1 MKKIDKLI
9 INSPYVEP
17 QQYWDYIRDTRE
29 FVLQQGR
36 RPAGYVVASESS
48 KSFDDPGTF
57 IEIDLVNII
66 RPRIKKWREDGYPGV
81 TGITKRL
88 LHHWQ
93 DPEERKDRRF
103 FFCQLEAIETLI
115 WLTEAPDADKTGI
128 DIPSDGGEFS
138 RWCNK
143 MATGSGKTIVMAM
156 LIAWNIL
163 NKVANGKDAR
173 FSKNVLIVAPGLTVR
188 NRLSVLS
195 PTDTKNYY
203 EEFNIVP
210 SGLMDSLRQG
220 KIKIVNW
227 HALAWQ
233 TEEKIAKKKSV
244 DKRGAKS
251 DEAYVKEVL
260 GDMSN
265 ASNLIVIN
273 DEAHHAWRIPAES
286 KIKGVKK
293 EDIEESTVWVGGL
306 DRINNARG
314 ILRCF
319 DLSATPFAPSGK
331 KASEEALFPWI
342 VSDFGLNDAI
352 EGGLVKTPRVVVRDD
367 GNVDK
372 DLRSRLY
379 HIYMDETVKDDIN
392 QKVDESVPLPDL
404 IKNAY
409 LLLGKDWKATKDEW
423 EKAGYKVPPVM
434 ITVAN
439 TTYTSARIKYSFDK
453 DAFLLSIAGLGELC
467 NPEKTLQ
474 IDSSILQKA
483 EAETEEVEIVEAD
496 EPEEEEGEDAP
507 KEKKLTKK
515 QQAELL
521 RRTVDTVGK
530 IGEPGEQVQNV
541 ISVGMLS
548 EGWDAKTVTHI
559 MGLRAFSSQ
568 LLCEQVVGR
577 GLRRTSYDV
586 GEDGLFEAEYV
597 NIFGVPFT
605 FLPHEGGED
614 GPPPPPPKPKT
625 EIKPDKEKAEHEIS
639 FPNVV
644 RIDHVYKPQLSLNI
658 VKVKALELDPYES
671 ITEADLA
678 AIIAGKPNPAA
689 LTEIDLKEIADKL
702 RLQTIVFKIASSIY
716 NSEQKPDWKGSKET
730 FLIQLIGIIEKF
742 IYSDK
747 IVIKNPLFNQ
757 DESRKRI
764 LIMLNMNKVVQHI
777 WNEIRA
783 VNTEAVTPVFDKEN
797 PIRSSSDIRTSWT
810 SKPCESFDK
819 THINFVV
826 VDSKWEF
833 LEAKTIDNSNVVK
846 SFVKNDHLNFVV
858 FYNFQGVVRRFFP
871 DFIIKLTTGENLIV
885 ETKGQD
891 NEQNKT
897 KRAYLD
903 EWCRAVNQHGGFGLW
918 SWAVSF
924 NPNDLDII
932 LENSSLTF
940 DGHIYV
946 DTDNFNLAKKIF
958 EITENYFYTSGF
970 EIIKDGEIQ
979 QGSWLKRKL
988 KFKIRNPFKSKPV
1001 KEIIDKTKH
1010 GVELQYLDKVQSE
1023 VNKNNAEAAAA
1034 MIAAIKDVPNY
1045 VGQIGSILIIKG
1057 TDGNGI
1063 VHLKTIEL
1071 TTEQMIFL
1079 KRNAT
1084 LLNSPLTLLSSLEMP
1099 TDVTYEVVD
1108 DKKPK
1113 LLASKPAGILV
1124 FCYGSNMSSKR
1135 LKLRCPNAQFVCV
1148 ATLPKYQFKF
1158 NKKSSLGV
1166 GSGKGNIIATND
1178 PNDEVYG
1185 VVFEVPKS
1193 EEKALDDAE
1202 GWKEDG
1208 SGGYEKDT
1216 ITVKSNEEQMEVTAY
1231 FASRQEF
1238 IDDNELPFD
1247 WYKNHCVKG
1256 AEEFGLPKQYVA
1268 FLKSFATKADK
1279 NKNRVSEETSI
1290 YN

>member
-1 MKKIDKLI
+1 MKNINKLI

-17 QQYWDYIRDTRE
+17 QQYWEYIRDTRE
-29 FVLQQGR
+29 FVLQAGR

-57 IEIDLVNII
+57 IEIDLVNTI
-66 RPRIKKWREDGYPGV
+66 RPRISKWREAGYPGV

-88 LHHWQ
+88 LQHWQ

-115 WLTEAPDADKTGI
+115 WLTEAPEADKTGI
-128 DIPSDGGEFS
+128 EIPSDGGEFS

-143 MATGSGKTIVMAM
+143 MATGSGKTIVMAQ
-156 LIAWNIL
+156 LIAWNVL
-163 NKVANGKDAR
+163 NKIANGKDTR

-188 NRLSVLS
+188 NRLSVLN
-195 PTDTKNYY
+195 PTDPENYY

-220 KIKIVNW
+220 KIIIKNW
-227 HALAWQ
+227 HGLAWQ

-251 DEAYVKEVL
+251 DEAYVKEIL
-260 GDMSN
+260 GDMAN
-265 ASNLIVIN
+265 ATNIIVIN
-273 DEAHHAWRIPAES
+273 DEAHHAWRVPAES

-306 DRINNARG
+306 DRINRARG

-352 EGGLVKTPRVVVRDD
+352 EAGLVKTPRVVVRDD

-392 QKVDESVPLPDL
+392 QKVDESTPLPDL
-404 IKNAY
+404 IRNAY
-409 LLLGKDWKATKDEW
+409 LLLGKDWQATKDDW
-423 EKAGYKVPPVM
+423 EKAGYKIPPVM

-439 TTYTSARIKYSFDK
+439 TTFTSGRIKYSFDK
-453 DAFLLSIAGLGELC
+453 DAFNLSVAGLGDLC

-483 EAETEEVEIVEAD
+483 EAETEEVEIAEVE
-496 EPEEEEGEDAP
+496 EPEDDSEDAP

-530 IGEPGEQVQNV
+530 IGEPGEQIQNV

-586 GEDGLFEAEYV
+586 AEDGLFEAEYV

-605 FLPHEGGED
+605 FLPHEGGTD

-625 EIKPDKEKAEHEIS
+625 EIKPIKEKSEHEIT

-644 RIDHVYKPQLSLNI
+644 RIDHVYKPQLALNI
-658 VKVKALELDPYES
+658 GKVKTLELDPYES
-671 ITEADLA
+671 ITEAELA

-689 LTEIDLKEIADKL
+689 LSEIDLKEIGERF
-702 RLQTIVFKIASSIY
+702 RLQSIIFKIASTIY
-716 NSEQKPDWKGSKET
+716 NSEKKPDWKGSKET
-730 FLIQLIGIIEKF
+730 FLIQLISIIEKF
-742 IYSDK
+742 IYSNK

-757 DESRKRI
+757 DEARKRI

-783 VNTEAVTPVFDKEN
+783 VNTEALTPIFDKES
-797 PIRSSSDIRTSWT
+797 PIRSSGDIRTWWT
-810 SKPCESFDK
+810 SKPNEAFDK
-819 THINFVV
+819 SHINFVV
-826 VDSKWEF
+826 VDSKWEY
-833 LEAKTIDNSNVVK
+833 LEAKTINESNVVK

-858 FYNFQGVVRRFFP
+858 YYNYQGVVRRFFP
-871 DFIIKLTTGENLIV
+871 DFLIKLTTGENLIV

-897 KRAYLD
+897 KREYLD
-903 EWCRAVNQHGGFGLW
+903 EWCRAINQHGGFGKW

-924 NPNDLDII
+924 DPNDLDQI
-932 LENSSLTF
+932 LQNSALSF
-940 DGHIYV
+940 SGHIFT
-946 DTDNFNLAKKIF
+946 DTDNYNVAEKIF
-958 EITENYFYTSGF
+958 DATINFFETAGF
-970 EIIKDGEIQ
+970 EISEEGKIK
-979 QGSWLKRKL
+979 QGSWFKEKVVY
-988 KFKIRNPFKSKPV
+988 KIRNVFRSKEA
-1001 KEIIDKTKH
+1001 KEIFDKTKKAI
-1010 GVELQYLDKVQSE
+1010 ELQQIEVHQSQA
-1023 VNKNNAEAAAA
+1023 NKNNAEAAAA
-1034 MIAAIKDVPNY
+1034 LLTAVKDVPFFATKM
-1045 VGQIGSILIIKG
+1045 GSLIIIK
-1057 TDGNGI
+1057 TTEQNGKEQVI
-1063 VHLKTIEL
+1063 TRLL
-1071 TTEQMIFL
+1071 TTEETIFYDQNPAL
-1079 KRNAT
+1079 LNNPIE
-1084 LLNSPLTLLSSLEMP
+1084 LLNSLNNG
-1099 TDVTYEVVD
+1099 D
-1108 DKKPK
+1108 DKK
-1113 LLASKPAGILV
+1113 
-1124 FCYGSNMSSKR
+1124 R
-1135 LKLRCPNAQFVCV
+1135 LN
-1148 ATLPKYQFKF
+1148 
-1158 NKKSSLGV
+1158 
-1166 GSGKGNIIATND
+1166 
-1178 PNDEVYG
+1178 
-1185 VVFEVPKS
+1185 
-1193 EEKALDDAE
+1193 
-1202 GWKEDG
+1202 
-1208 SGGYEKDT
+1208 
-1216 ITVKSNEEQMEVTAY
+1216 
-1231 FASRQEF
+1231 
-1238 IDDNELPFD
+1238 
-1247 WYKNHCVKG
+1247 
-1256 AEEFGLPKQYVA
+1256 
-1268 FLKSFATKADK
+1268 
-1279 NKNRVSEETSI
+1279 
-1290 YN
+1290 